1 MNKFISIIN
10 RVLSTLCVALSSF
23 LVICVVWQVLSRYI
37 LNTPSTYT
45 DEIARFLFIWVG
57 LMGAAY
63 ALGQKKHLAI
73 DLLVSKFENSPL
85 NQNRLQLIINLIS
98 VVFATVIMC
107 YGGFKLVM
115 DSVNN
120 GQISPVLGIQMGL
133 VYLAIPLSGCFM
145 LLYLLRDI
153 VDNIHNI
160 NSAHLLTSVHQG
172 E

>member
-1 MNKFISIIN
+1 MNKFISAIN
-10 RVLSTLCVALSSF
+10 RALSTLCIALSSF
-23 LVICVVWQVLSRYI
+23 LVCCVVWQVLSRYI

-73 DLLVSKFENSPL
+73 DLLVSKLENSPT
-85 NQNRLQLIINLIS
+85 NQNRLQLLINFIS
-98 VVFATVIMC
+98 IVFAAIIMC
-107 YGGFKLVM
+107 YGGSKLVL
-115 DSVNN
+115 DTISH
-120 GQISPVLGIQMGL
+120 GQISPVLGIQMGF

-145 LLYLLRDI
+145 FVYLIRDI
-153 VDNIHNI
+153 IDNIRNMNAI
-160 NSAHLLTSVHQG
+160 SLSILDRQG

>member
-1 MNKFISIIN
+1 MNKFISLMN
-10 RVLSTLCVALSSF
+10 WVLSTLCVALSSF
-23 LVICVVWQVLSRYI
+23 LVVCVVWQVLSRYI

-73 DLLVSKFENSPL
+73 DLLASKLEHSPI
-85 NQNRLQLIINLIS
+85 NQSRLQFIIDLIS
-98 VVFATVIMC
+98 IGFASIIMC
-107 YGGFKLVM
+107 YGGFNLVV
-115 DSVNN
+115 DTINN

-145 LLYLLRDI
+145 LIYLLKDI
-153 VDNIHNI
+153 IDNICNM
-160 NSAHLLTSVHQG
+160 TSSH
-172 E
+172 

>member
-1 MNKFISIIN
+1 MNKFISVIN
-10 RVLSTLCVALSSF
+10 WALSTLCIGLSSF
-23 LVICVVWQVLSRYI
+23 LVCCVVWQVLSRYI

-73 DLLVSKFENSPL
+73 DLLVSKLENSPIK
-85 NQNRLQLIINLIS
+85 QSRLQLLINIISIA
-98 VVFATVIMC
+98 FATIIMC

-115 DSVNN
+115 DTISN

-145 LLYLLRDI
+145 LIYLIRDI
-153 VDNIHNI
+153 IDNIHHI
-160 NSAHLLTSVHQG
+160 NATSLSASAHQG